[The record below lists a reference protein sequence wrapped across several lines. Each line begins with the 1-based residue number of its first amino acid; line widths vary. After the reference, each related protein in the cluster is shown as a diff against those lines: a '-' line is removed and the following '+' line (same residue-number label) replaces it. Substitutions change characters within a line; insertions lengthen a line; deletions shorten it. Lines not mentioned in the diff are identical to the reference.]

1 MNINNNPNNINFG
14 VKLDTG
20 SVLEVTSLRIFQS
33 DGLKGPQSIVN
44 ALSEKPA
51 NFKSYGHK
59 GFRHYAQL
67 VGEQIMEKYPKL
79 KEATEEILNITD
91 KNPNIKKTELN
102 EKIQPIINRLGKEI
116 DITL

>member
-1 MNINNNPNNINFG
+1 MNINNKPNNICFG

-20 SVLEVTSLRIFQS
+20 SVLEVTSLRIFQNE
-33 DGLKGPQSIVN
+33 GLKGAQTVVN
-44 ALSEKPA
+44 ALYEKPA

-59 GFRHYAQL
+59 GFKHYAQL
-67 VGEQIMEKYPKL
+67 VGEEIMEKYPKL
-79 KEATEEILNITD
+79 KAATEEILNITD
-91 KNPNIKKTELN
+91 KNPNIKKAELN